1 MGGAS
6 HTSKKMEEI
15 IGDFAERTCNKNVSF
30 AHVFRLHFGIHGE
43 FMPFFKRLYA
53 CGSSRV
59 SFAIDCLG
67 NMTDS
72 FEPNLVEGM
81 EEFYFGADQV
91 SIPESDD
98 SAGRA
103 QYYVESYV
111 YEYEPEEPLNDPGLG
126 ENSEAT
132 SAEDSTAQMPILP
145 GCFITT
151 SGTCVHSSCVLIY
164 SKERNITRKNLK
176 PNLLRQ
182 ILARVGPYANAKTP
196 TRQTQETTSNGNAPF
211 WTKVG

>member
-1 MGGAS
+1 MS
-6 HTSKKMEEI
+6 
-15 IGDFAERTCNKNVSF
+15 C
-30 AHVFRLHFGIHGE
+30 LHMSSECIFGIHGE
-43 FMPFFKRLYA
+43 FMPIFKRLCA

-67 NMTDS
+67 NMSDS
-72 FEPNLVEGM
+72 FEPNLGEGM
-81 EEFYFGADQV
+81 EELYFGADQV

-111 YEYEPEEPLNDPGLG
+111 YEYEPEEPLNAPGLG

-151 SGTCVHSSCVLIY
+151 SGTCVHSSGCHHGKRAEVQKIPV
-164 SKERNITRKNLK
+164 R
-176 PNLLRQ
+176 
-182 ILARVGPYANAKTP
+182 
-196 TRQTQETTSNGNAPF
+196 F
-211 WTKVG
+211 

>member
-1 MGGAS
+1 M
-6 HTSKKMEEI
+6 KKMEEI
-15 IGDFAERTCNKNVSF
+15 IGDFAERTCNTNVLF

-67 NMTDS
+67 NMSDS

-81 EEFYFGADQV
+81 EELYFGADQV

-111 YEYEPEEPLNDPGLG
+111 YEYEPEEPLNVRRPVQRIPQLRCRYFQD
-126 ENSEAT
+126 
-132 SAEDSTAQMPILP
+132 
-145 GCFITT
+145 
-151 SGTCVHSSCVLIY
+151 VSSQL
-164 SKERNITRKNLK
+164 
-176 PNLLRQ
+176 Q
-182 ILARVGPYANAKTP
+182 ARVF
-196 TRQTQETTSNGNAPF
+196 TRLDATMGSELKSRRSQ
-211 WTKVG
+211 

>member
-6 HTSKKMEEI
+6 HTSKPMKKMEEI
-15 IGDFAERTCNKNVSF
+15 IGDFAERTCNTNVLF

-67 NMTDS
+67 NMSDS

-81 EEFYFGADQV
+81 EELYFGA
-91 SIPESDD
+91 
-98 SAGRA
+98 
-103 QYYVESYV
+103 
-111 YEYEPEEPLNDPGLG
+111 
-126 ENSEAT
+126 
-132 SAEDSTAQMPILP
+132 

-151 SGTCVHSSCVLIY
+151 SGTCVHSSGCHHGKRAEVQKIPVRFCECFSENGFRHL
-164 SKERNITRKNLK
+164 
-176 PNLLRQ
+176 PH
-182 ILARVGPYANAKTP
+182 
-196 TRQTQETTSNGNAPF
+196 TTEVFLDFRDFLHQSRFCEAFSRRHHPLSQMAV
-211 WTKVG
+211 KRIVKKCRHCL

>member
-1 MGGAS
+1 M
-6 HTSKKMEEI
+6 KKMEEI
-15 IGDFAERTCNKNVSF
+15 IGDFAERTCNKCLVCTCLQIAFLGFMVSSCQ
-30 AHVFRLHFGIHGE
+30 I
-43 FMPFFKRLYA
+43 FKRLYA

-67 NMTDS
+67 NMSDS
-72 FEPNLVEGM
+72 FEPNLGEGM
-81 EEFYFGADQV
+81 EELYFGADQV

-111 YEYEPEEPLNDPGLG
+111 YEYEPEEPLNAPGLG

-145 GCFITT
+145 ED
-151 SGTCVHSSCVLIY
+151 V
-164 SKERNITRKNLK
+164 
-176 PNLLRQ
+176 PPQ
-182 ILARVGPYANAKTP
+182 PQARVFIHLDATMGSELKS
-196 TRQTQETTSNGNAPF
+196 RRSQ
-211 WTKVG
+211 

>member
-1 MGGAS
+1 
-6 HTSKKMEEI
+6 MEEI

-67 NMTDS
+67 NMSDS

-81 EEFYFGADQV
+81 EELYFGADQV

-103 QYYVESYV
+103 QYYAESYV
-111 YEYEPEEPLNDPGLG
+111 YEYE
-126 ENSEAT
+126 T
-132 SAEDSTAQMPILP
+132 
-145 GCFITT
+145 
-151 SGTCVHSSCVLIY
+151 
-164 SKERNITRKNLK
+164 
-176 PNLLRQ
+176 
-182 ILARVGPYANAKTP
+182 
-196 TRQTQETTSNGNAPF
+196 
-211 WTKVG
+211 

>member
-1 MGGAS
+1 M
-6 HTSKKMEEI
+6 KKMEEI
-15 IGDFAERTCNKNVSF
+15 IGDFAERTCNTNVLF

-67 NMTDS
+67 NMSDS

-81 EEFYFGADQV
+81 EELYFGADQV

-111 YEYEPEEPLNDPGLG
+111 YEYEPEEPLNVPGLG
-126 ENSEAT
+126 ENSEG
-132 SAEDSTAQMPILP
+132 DQCR
-145 GCFITT
+145 GF
-151 SGTCVHSSCVLIY
+151 HSSDADISRMFHHNFRHVCSLVWMPPWEA
-164 SKERNITRKNLK
+164 S
-176 PNLLRQ
+176 
-182 ILARVGPYANAKTP
+182 
-196 TRQTQETTSNGNAPF
+196 
-211 WTKVG
+211 